1 MGATTVKFLLTIG
14 KHKDG
19 CQVHLN
25 ALQPLFAKMD
35 AVNAEAHRHVTTL
48 ELIYAK
54 LLKANPAPGAADQLM
69 SKDAGAVKAQ
79 QLVMSAMAT
88 YKGIAKEAETTTNAL
103 QTPLSNL
110 KTENQKFKEY
120 VNKKKASWIPK
131 SKKSVPEAELCIT
144 ETSKY
149 VEICDNAVDK
159 VQSALKSVS

>member
-25 ALQPLFAKMD
+25 SLQPLFAKMD
-35 AVNAEAHRHVTTL
+35 AVNAEAQRHLTTL
-48 ELIYAK
+48 EHIYAK
-54 LLKANPAPGAADQLM
+54 LLKDNPAPGAADQLM
-69 SKDAGAVKAQ
+69 SKDGGAVKAQ
-79 QLVMSAMAT
+79 QLIMGAMTT
-88 YKGIAKEAETTTNAL
+88 YKGIAKQAQATTNAL

-120 VNKKKASWIPK
+120 VNKKKASWLPT

-149 VEICDNAVDK
+149 LEICDNAVDK
-159 VQSALKSVS
+159 VESALKSVS